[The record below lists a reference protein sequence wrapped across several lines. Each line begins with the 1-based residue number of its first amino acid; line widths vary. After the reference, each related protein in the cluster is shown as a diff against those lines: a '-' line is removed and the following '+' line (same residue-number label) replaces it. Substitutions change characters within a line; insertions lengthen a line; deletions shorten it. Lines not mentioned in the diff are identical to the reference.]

1 MNKNVWDILLYGKEY
16 IILPTGWY
24 HLRHGYLHLC
34 LPVRKNGALLKVFVK
49 KYYRYRLC
57 KPWTRKL
64 AVSHKIGNHVV
75 ELRIFLL

>member
-1 MNKNVWDILLYGKEY
+1 VNKKVWDPLLYGKEY

-34 LPVRKNGALLKVFVK
+34 LPVIKNGALLKVFVK
-49 KYYRYRLC
+49 KYYHYRLC
-57 KPWTRKL
+57 KPLPRKL
-64 AVSHKIGNHVV
+64 ALPHKIGNHVV

>member
-1 MNKNVWDILLYGKEY
+1 MNKKVWDTLLYVKEY

-34 LPVRKNGALLKVFVK
+34 LPVRKNGALLGILVK
-49 KYYRYRLC
+49 KYYHYRLY
-57 KPWTRKL
+57 KSWPRKL
-64 AVSHKIGNHVV
+64 ALPHKIGNRVM